1 MKQRSSFLF
10 ATWSFL
16 SLYAAAGL
24 CTPVEPLPQHEAHS
38 LVPAQPQPQPQQEHR
53 VRASPDR
60 PRQQAPARGEAPSLF
75 GPENPSQLQH
85 PDLQHPSQSQSP
97 ARRRF
102 AASRRANTGVCTFT
116 VSQVQQCTPDSPPDS
131 TAALVS
137 YLQINTIYAPDSTI
151 AADLLHQRP
160 LAEYNSYQRLLVDT
174 SLDVAN
180 LKDDSR
186 TLRII
191 EDDEGDLEFYY
202 GSAKWTEDTRVE
214 DEGAGWCEEA
224 EWYEA
229 DDWSCPH
236 GETTAQRVS
245 LTVPNCLRTRR

>member
-1 MKQRSSFLF
+1 
-10 ATWSFL
+10 
-16 SLYAAAGL
+16 
-24 CTPVEPLPQHEAHS
+24 V
-38 LVPAQPQPQPQQEHR
+38 
-53 VRASPDR
+53 
-60 PRQQAPARGEAPSLF
+60 
-75 GPENPSQLQH
+75 
-85 PDLQHPSQSQSP
+85 
-97 ARRRF
+97 
-102 AASRRANTGVCTFT
+102 
-116 VSQVQQCTPDSPPDS
+116 
-131 TAALVS
+131 VS

-160 LAEYNSYQRLLVDT
+160 LAEYNSYQRLLEDT

-191 EDDEGDLEFYY
+191 EGDEGDLEFSY

-245 LTVPNCLRTRR
+245 LTVPNRLRKRR